1 MHATAVCIA
10 QLGPKLLNCKGK
22 APFHVHQPDNAEDS
36 GMSTSS
42 SMSAST
48 VKNRDL
54 SIGDLFRLG
63 QSPVIVWR
71 DIVASVSSVL
81 DMALIAFATFVGT
94 TVASAS
100 ITSGN
105 FYTGHVGALI
115 GTYLVVG
122 FLVLVLSGA
131 LSTAFAWSRAATPK
145 ARFLTKASFWA
156 ALVVYLSVLIFVV
169 IHVRI
174 ALG

>member
-1 MHATAVCIA
+1 MT
-10 QLGPKLLNCKGK
+10 
-22 APFHVHQPDNAEDS
+22 
-36 GMSTSS
+36 TSS

-54 SIGDLFRLG
+54 PVGDLFRLG
-63 QSPVIVWR
+63 QRSAIVWR
-71 DIVASVSSVL
+71 NVVASASSVL
-81 DMALIAFATFVGT
+81 DLALIAFATFVGV

-105 FYTGHVGALI
+105 FYTGHVGALL
-115 GTYLVVG
+115 GAYLVVG
-122 FLVLVLSGA
+122 FLVLVVSGV

-145 ARFLTKASFWA
+145 TRFLTKTSFWA
-156 ALVVYLSVLIFVV
+156 ALVVYSSVLIFVV
-169 IHVRI
+169 VRVRI

>member
-1 MHATAVCIA
+1 MT
-10 QLGPKLLNCKGK
+10 
-22 APFHVHQPDNAEDS
+22 
-36 GMSTSS
+36 TSS

-54 SIGDLFRLG
+54 SVGDLFRLG
-63 QSPVIVWR
+63 QRPAIIWR
-71 DIVASVSSVL
+71 DIVASASSVL
-81 DMALIAFATFVGT
+81 DMALIAFATFVGV

-105 FYTGHVGALI
+105 FYTGHVGALL
-115 GTYLVVG
+115 GAYLVVG
-122 FLVLVLSGA
+122 FLVLVVSGV

-145 ARFLTKASFWA
+145 TRFLTKTSFLA
-156 ALVVYLSVLIFVV
+156 ALVVYSSVLIFVV
-169 IHVRI
+169 VRVRI

>member
-1 MHATAVCIA
+1 MT
-10 QLGPKLLNCKGK
+10 
-22 APFHVHQPDNAEDS
+22 
-36 GMSTSS
+36 TSS

-54 SIGDLFRLG
+54 PVGDLFRLG
-63 QSPVIVWR
+63 QSSVIVWR
-71 DIVASVSSVL
+71 DVVASASSVL
-81 DMALIAFATFVGT
+81 DLALIAFATFVGA

-115 GTYLVVG
+115 GAYLVVG
-122 FLVLVLSGA
+122 FLVLVVSGV

-145 ARFLTKASFWA
+145 TRFLTKTSFWA
-156 ALVVYLSVLIFVV
+156 ALVVYSSVLIFVV
-169 IHVRI
+169 VRVRI

>member
-1 MHATAVCIA
+1 MT
-10 QLGPKLLNCKGK
+10 
-22 APFHVHQPDNAEDS
+22 
-36 GMSTSS
+36 TSS

-54 SIGDLFRLG
+54 SVGDPFRLG
-63 QSPVIVWR
+63 QRPAIIWR
-71 DIVASVSSVL
+71 DIVASASSVL
-81 DMALIAFATFVGT
+81 DMALIAFATFVGA

-115 GTYLVVG
+115 GAYLVVG
-122 FLVLVLSGA
+122 FLVLVVSGV

-145 ARFLTKASFWA
+145 TRFLTKTSFWA
-156 ALVVYLSVLIFVV
+156 ALVVYSSVLIFVV
-169 IHVRI
+169 VRVRI